1 MQGLKPPNDPR
12 VERNL
17 LSTPSIEQPIIEA
30 LSEYEAHTEIPFM
43 LVPFTSQSRLTQKV
57 RTQAGMRRLRIPSVR
72 AVWLQLLTLQLGAL
86 ASRSKRPSQYV

>member
-1 MQGLKPPNDPR
+1 
-12 VERNL
+12 
-17 LSTPSIEQPIIEA
+17 
-30 LSEYEAHTEIPFM
+30 M

-86 ASRSKRPSQYV
+86 ASRSKRPSQYM